1 MKRDLDLVRKILE
14 KLEEKPQEITQQL
27 KIDNY
32 SDSEIMYHF
41 IIMDEAGLIRCER
54 EVSKSSKITL
64 DRVIRVYPFGL
75 TWQGHEFLEIA
86 RNDDIWKK
94 AKDIA
99 KSKLGALPFDVIKA
113 LLISMTKN
121 MVGL

>member
-14 KLEEKPQEITQQL
+14 KLEEKPEEITQQL

-54 EVSKSSKITL
+54 EVSKSSKIIP
-64 DRVIRVYPFGL
+64 DRVIRV
-75 TWQGHEFLEIA
+75 
-86 RNDDIWKK
+86 
-94 AKDIA
+94 
-99 KSKLGALPFDVIKA
+99 
-113 LLISMTKN
+113 
-121 MVGL
+121 